1 VLDCKH
7 RFASQQHKIVGG
19 VVDVDVVLP
28 HKHNAVANAIVITLS
43 YGSMCDVL
51 E

>member
-19 VVDVDVVLP
+19 VVDVVDVDVVLP

-43 YGSMCDVL
+43 YGSV
-51 E
+51 